1 MHHRNNYKSSKKLSL
16 NRKRPRPS
24 EQDRKENLG
33 KGYQE
38 LKINVLTI
46 RQITRSTDWKKYVSW
61 DSAYEAT
68 LRPGSESYR
77 GIMI

>member
-46 RQITRSTDWKKYVSW
+46 RQITRSTD
-61 DSAYEAT
+61 
-68 LRPGSESYR
+68 
-77 GIMI
+77 

>member
-1 MHHRNNYKSSKKLSL
+1 MHHRNNSKSSKKLSL

-24 EQDRKENLG
+24 EQDRQKNLG

-46 RQITRSTDWKKYVSW
+46 RQITKSTD
-61 DSAYEAT
+61 
-68 LRPGSESYR
+68 
-77 GIMI
+77 